1 MKSKSEILMD
11 KIEKGLKL
19 SFKKLVSDKQK
30 NDEEFV
36 FSDKDR
42 KIYFVK
48 AREMK
53 L

>member
-1 MKSKSEILMD
+1 MKSKSEILID

-19 SFKKLVSDKQK
+19 SFKKLVLEKQK

-36 FSDKDR
+36 FSDKNR

>member
-1 MKSKSEILMD
+1 MKNSNDNLRE
-11 KIEKGLKL
+11 KIVNGLKL
-19 SFKKLVSDKQK
+19 SFKKLVLEKQK

-42 KIYFVK
+42 NIYFVK
-48 AREMK
+48 ARELK